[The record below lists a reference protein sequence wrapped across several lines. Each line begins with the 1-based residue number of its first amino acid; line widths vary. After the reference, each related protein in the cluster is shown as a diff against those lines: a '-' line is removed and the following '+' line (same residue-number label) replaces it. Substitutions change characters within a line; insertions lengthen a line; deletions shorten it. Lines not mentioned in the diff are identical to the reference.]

1 VTLKSKLTL
10 AVAVVLLVATTLLAV
25 AVVRGVQSSAVQ
37 QIDQQLLDIASRP
50 ISGAGAPPGV
60 SPRPPDQDGAESSDA
75 SEDEVEARYR
85 LIAEAYYDVDGTL
98 VATTHA
104 GFTDDPEPLPSLPET
119 APPGSLPTN
128 PVTVPAVDGSLE
140 YRVLAVEEAE
150 GTRVIAI
157 SLANVQTTM
166 DDLVRLV
173 LFAGGVV
180 VLGASLVSWVIIRRS
195 LQPIDNMIDTAGV
208 IAAGDLSQRI
218 DHPEDGTEI
227 GRLAKALDDMLA
239 QLDTAFAEREA
250 SEEQLR
256 RFAADASHE
265 LRTPVAAI
273 RGYAEL
279 YQQGGIPPGK
289 SLDRAIARIGSEST
303 RMGRLVEDLLLLAR
317 LDQQQPLEWSQV
329 DLSVLVRDAAADVR
343 ALDPDRSVTAEASGP
358 VVVRGDERR
367 LRQVVT
373 NLVTNARTH
382 TPEGTPIHLRAR
394 LDTASA
400 EAVLEVA
407 DEGPGIDPEIR
418 TRVFDRFF
426 RGDKSRKVGT
436 GGSGLGL
443 SIVAGVVSAHGGGV
457 DIADFDPHGAS
468 FVVRLPLWSGD
479 RNAT

>member
-1 VTLKSKLTL
+1 
-10 AVAVVLLVATTLLAV
+10 
-25 AVVRGVQSSAVQ
+25 
-37 QIDQQLLDIASRP
+37 
-50 ISGAGAPPGV
+50 
-60 SPRPPDQDGAESSDA
+60 
-75 SEDEVEARYR
+75 
-85 LIAEAYYDVDGTL
+85 
-98 VATTHA
+98 
-104 GFTDDPEPLPSLPET
+104 
-119 APPGSLPTN
+119 
-128 PVTVPAVDGSLE
+128 
-140 YRVLAVEEAE
+140 
-150 GTRVIAI
+150 
-157 SLANVQTTM
+157 
-166 DDLVRLV
+166 
-173 LFAGGVV
+173 
-180 VLGASLVSWVIIRRS
+180 
-195 LQPIDNMIDTAGV
+195 
-208 IAAGDLSQRI
+208 
-218 DHPEDGTEI
+218 
-227 GRLAKALDDMLA
+227 MLA

-250 SEEQLR
+250 REEQLR